1 MPLIHNNQI
10 CTVNDQEEIRNYLV
24 DTLTGFLNSLEKTS
38 GLNHSSNR
46 EMSAYMSEFAT
57 TLNGYIARLKGQTS
71 RDDQVTEAAN
81 SPKSVELDT
90 LLDNLYEDIQISVMA
105 KIDDRK
111 KQYPATLD
119 TSKEI
124 FDSIEG
130 QVFAKLKPD
139 IKEIAPQLSTSKVKE
154 TSANAI
160 ASKLGMNKPI
170 VSKVMERK
178 KEQLQKQTSLVE
190 TLDDFL
196 RSANEAMSV
205 WKNSK
210 QYKAFVKDIEDL
222 KKAARKIEEVKQ
234 TRVGNMDDATR
245 EYASILGRLR
255 DDAKKYEDYRLKTR
269 YEKAED
275 KVRGKSLVN
284 DQDKRK
290 LDLVRMVAEPTFP
303 DNIPIKLT
311 TRDQIRSHSGNVM

>member
-1 MPLIHNNQI
+1 
-10 CTVNDQEEIRNYLV
+10 
-24 DTLTGFLNSLEKTS
+24 
-38 GLNHSSNR
+38 
-46 EMSAYMSEFAT
+46 
-57 TLNGYIARLKGQTS
+57 
-71 RDDQVTEAAN
+71 
-81 SPKSVELDT
+81 
-90 LLDNLYEDIQISVMA
+90 
-105 KIDDRK
+105 
-111 KQYPATLD
+111 
-119 TSKEI
+119 
-124 FDSIEG
+124 
-130 QVFAKLKPD
+130 
-139 IKEIAPQLSTSKVKE
+139 
-154 TSANAI
+154 
-160 ASKLGMNKPI
+160 
-170 VSKVMERK
+170 
-178 KEQLQKQTSLVE
+178 
-190 TLDDFL
+190 
-196 RSANEAMSV
+196 MSV

-269 YEKAED
+269 YENPED
-275 KVRGKSLVN
+275 KQRGKSLVN